1 MFMHVCVHLAKLM
14 DRAEKILQLQVNSSC
29 SARGIIA
36 MPPRCG
42 SASGEIFIQTL
53 IFVQFCYQHMI
64 SMSLSPPHC
73 GSASVQEFYR
83 KFFANKSISVSSLSH
98 ISVPQATLP
107 MCSVQ
112 SILYKVFHQQINMNV
127 ILTEKSLCRTLEIDN
142 AISLRHFIGFKLR
155 FILAMKLRSQFGI
168 INHP

>member
-1 MFMHVCVHLAKLM
+1 MCMCARLANLCVRTFVQLYKHVCVYLYNVYMNTCVRLAKLM
-14 DRAEKILQLQVNSSC
+14 DQAEKILQLQVNSSC

-42 SASGEIFIQTL
+42 YASGEIFIQTL

-83 KFFANKSISVSSLSH
+83 KFFANKSISVSSFSY
-98 ISVPQATLP
+98 ISTP
-107 MCSVQ
+107 
-112 SILYKVFHQQINMNV
+112 
-127 ILTEKSLCRTLEIDN
+127 
-142 AISLRHFIGFKLR
+142 
-155 FILAMKLRSQFGI
+155 
-168 INHP
+168 

>member
-1 MFMHVCVHLAKLM
+1 MCVCLHNCTSVRACAHVWPICACVCLYNCTSMFAYICTMFMHVCVRLAKLM
-14 DRAEKILQLQVNSSC
+14 DQAEKILQLQVNSSC

-83 KFFANKSISVSSLSH
+83 KFFANKSISVSSFSY
-98 ISVPQATLP
+98 ISTP
-107 MCSVQ
+107 
-112 SILYKVFHQQINMNV
+112 
-127 ILTEKSLCRTLEIDN
+127 
-142 AISLRHFIGFKLR
+142 
-155 FILAMKLRSQFGI
+155 
-168 INHP
+168 